1 MADTYWQEISC
12 LRFGVGF
19 YSTFVVADKVE
30 AASCKC
36 CFLVLL
42 ILFEV

>member
-1 MADTYWQEISC
+1 MADPYWQEISC

-30 AASCKC
+30 VASWKC
-36 CFLVLL
+36 CFPVLL